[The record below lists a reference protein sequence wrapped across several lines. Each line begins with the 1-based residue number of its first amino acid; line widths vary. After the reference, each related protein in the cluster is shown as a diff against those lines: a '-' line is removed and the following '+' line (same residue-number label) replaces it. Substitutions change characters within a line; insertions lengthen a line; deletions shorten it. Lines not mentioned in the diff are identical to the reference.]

1 MYNLFQRIISKHGS
15 TTKYFIDNYVLP
27 LSPKSIFEIGCGTGS
42 SLQYLPENINYTGI
56 DISSNYIDF
65 AKNKYGNRGD
75 FILEIFWI
83 SNQ

>member
-1 MYNLFQRIISKHGS
+1 MLNNVKSKLLEKPEMYNLFQGIISKHGS

-27 LSPKSIFEIGCGTGS
+27 LSPKSIFEIGCDTGN

-65 AKNKYGNRGD
+65 ENK
-75 FILEIFWI
+75 
-83 SNQ
+83 